1 MSTTE
6 TTAAPVTTGLSDR
19 SRAIITGLIKSGR
32 ARRVS
37 EGQGHRLVDA
47 RGFVTLLKLAPGGGI
62 YRVHRDGNVV
72 LSGPDIVDV
81 APLQPGFIDA
91 MARLGAPRQSALEVP
106 AMAPQSSLAAVC
118 G

>member
-1 MSTTE
+1 MSPAE

-19 SRAIITGLIKSGR
+19 SRAIIAGLIKSGR

-47 RGFVTLLKLAPGGGI
+47 RGFVTLVKLVPAGGI
-62 YRVHRDGNVV
+62 YRVHRDGNMV

-81 APLQPGFIDA
+81 APLQPGFIEA
-91 MARLGAPRQSALEVP
+91 MARLGMPRQSAMEIP
-106 AMAPQSSLAAVC
+106 SSEPKSALAAIC